1 MRQYPQSLELHQ
13 SSLQCESSLT
23 GVTSVKSYEKSV
35 THLPA
40 SLLKRLVVQK
50 QDWFGSVNVPYL
62 SLEEFSGTFHHFLIT
77 RLFTT
82 HFTKSKEENH
92 CPALI
97 HGLKYP
103 RTFQITLFV
112 CILIWTLSK
121 LSNML
126 CHSLTSF
133 GKPNISWWFYQDV
146 MCKLWAK
153 TLKGPGILNF
163 SAMWKLHKEQLL
175 QNS

>member
-1 MRQYPQSLELHQ
+1 MYCVFHHIS
-13 SSLQCESSLT
+13 
-23 GVTSVKSYEKSV
+23 G
-35 THLPA
+35 HLPRQILFWKFSTKTWA
-40 SLLKRLVVQK
+40 SVRPPPCWAKCPTFSENAF
-50 QDWFGSVNVPYL
+50 WGPPYL

-82 HFTKSKEENH
+82 HFTTSKEENH

-97 HGLKYP
+97 QGLKYP
-103 RTFQITLFV
+103 RTFQMTLFV